1 VDGSRRVTH
10 ITEVQHMEGEVVT
23 LQDIF
28 VAKAPDEEFAYT
40 GRTHTLLE
48 PLRSTGLK
56 PRFLEK
62 LAAND
67 AHLPPS
73 FFEAL
78 EEARPDPAG
87 GRRLTTRR

>member
-1 VDGSRRVTH
+1 
-10 ITEVQHMEGEVVT
+10 MEGEVVT

-78 EEARPDPAG
+78 EEARPPDPTG
-87 GRRLTTRR
+87 GRRLTTRP